1 MSRLRCEK
9 LIWVSVQNLQSG
21 IFSSTPPARN
31 LLSQAF
37 TEF

>member
-1 MSRLRCEK
+1 MSRLHCEK
-9 LIWVSVQNLQSG
+9 LLWVSVQNLQSG
-21 IFSSTPPARN
+21 IFSSTSPARN

>member
-9 LIWVSVQNLQSG
+9 LLRGSVQNLQSG
-21 IFSSTPPARN
+21 IFSSTSPARN